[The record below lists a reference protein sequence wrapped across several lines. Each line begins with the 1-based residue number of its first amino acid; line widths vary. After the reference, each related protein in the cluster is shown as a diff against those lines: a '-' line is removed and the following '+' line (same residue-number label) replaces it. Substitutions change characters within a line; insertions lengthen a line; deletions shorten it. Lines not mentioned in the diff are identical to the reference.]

1 LSGKTSSDKTSI
13 GNDQKQNRLRQQNAA
28 EDLAATQLDRMTDPG
43 ASTEVNASR
52 KKRLMKGPKEFRS
65 FRQDGRG
72 AQD

>member
-1 LSGKTSSDKTSI
+1 MSGKTSSDKTSI

-28 EDLAATQLDRMTDPG
+28 EDLAATQLDRMTDAG